1 MSSNLFLR
9 KSQIKLIEDEIRG
22 ISRIASHGSENKLSH
37 EFNGDD
43 KNLDVYGNSGKSAKK
58 LLESCTNVPY

>member
-22 ISRIASHGSENKLSH
+22 ISRIAGHGSENKLSH
-37 EFNGDD
+37 EFNGDE
-43 KNLDVYGNSGKSAKK
+43 KNLDVYGNSAKK